1 MEIEHRR
8 RHGQRLGRAQA
19 GATVHETTQGFFLR
33 DLGYE
38 SNLFCEHTAMKTDH
52 GKLAMGRQLG
62 RSSTVVGTTPGG
74 APAPCTPPTA
84 MV

>member
-1 MEIEHRR
+1 M
-8 RHGQRLGRAQA
+8 
-19 GATVHETTQGFFLR
+19 TQGFFLR

-38 SNLFCEHTAMKTDH
+38 RNSFYKLTAVQTDH

-62 RSSTVVGTTPGG
+62 RSSMAVGMVSGG
-74 APAPCTPPTA
+74 APAPRTPPTE